1 MSSFSWFEAQHKF
14 WPLQRKT
21 PQEVLVDV
29 YYAPLN
35 FRDIMCATG
44 RLSADAIPGGL
55 NIEDGILGLEFAG
68 KDENG
73 NRVMGMVAGRGMATT
88 VVVPDPDFLWPV
100 PDNWTMEEAST
111 VPCVYA
117 TSYYALLIR
126 AKLQPGERVLIH
138 AGSGGVGLSAISI
151 CSSMKCEVFT
161 SVGTQEKRDFL
172 KKQFPFLKDDHILN
186 SRDTKFES
194 RVLQLTDGRGVD
206 VVLNSLS
213 EDKLLSSV
221 RCLAPNGRFC
231 EIGKFDLSINNP
243 LGNFS
248 ASFNSL

>member
-1 MSSFSWFEAQHKF
+1 MSSFSWFESPHKF
-14 WPLQRKT
+14 WPTNRK
-21 PQEVLVDV
+21 PNEILVDV

-35 FRDIMCATG
+35 FRDVMCATG

-73 NRVMGMVAGRGMATT
+73 NRVMGMVAGRGMSTT
-88 VVVPDPDFLWPV
+88 VVVPDPDFLWSIPE
-100 PDNWTMEEAST
+100 NWSMEEAST
-111 VPCVYA
+111 VPCVYS
-117 TSYYALLIR
+117 TSYYALIIR
-126 AKLQPGERVLIH
+126 AKLKPGEKVLIH

-151 CSSMKCEVFT
+151 CLSMNCEVFT
-161 SVGTQEKRDFL
+161 TVGTPEKVAFL
-172 KKQFPFLKDDHILN
+172 KKQFPQLLDSHILN

-194 RVLQLTDGRGVD
+194 QIIQMTDGRGVD

-213 EDKLLSSV
+213 EEKLLATV

-231 EIGKFDLSINNP
+231 EIGKFDLSINSP
-243 LGNFS
+243 LGLYS
-248 ASFNSL
+248 I